1 MSGLFKFKSYVLY
14 KNVVTHILLGKLYI
28 QKSSRINPM
37 TRLSNNGQELKSVN
51 RRLNLVLLLFIA
63 ILGKDLLINRRAYM
77 QHAKNILHK
86 TANCISIE
94 KD

>member
-1 MSGLFKFKSYVLY
+1 
-14 KNVVTHILLGKLYI
+14 
-28 QKSSRINPM
+28 M

-63 ILGKDLLINRRAYM
+63 ILGKDLLINPYM

>member
-1 MSGLFKFKSYVLY
+1 
-14 KNVVTHILLGKLYI
+14 
-28 QKSSRINPM
+28 M

-63 ILGKDLLINRRAYM
+63 ILGKDLLINRRAYI
-77 QHAKNILHK
+77 QHTKNILHK